1 MDTGLGCA
9 NLWTASTFLKPAI
22 ESVTMMAV
30 AQPSKAKLLSQIG
43 QVKNVKKSINE
54 IWSLVKIA
62 EMADQASMKLQQQL
76 KSANSIV

>member
-1 MDTGLGCA
+1 MTLVLLCKFK
-9 NLWTASTFLKPAI
+9 WTASTFLTSNGI
-22 ESVTMMAV
+22 RDNDG

-62 EMADQASMKLQQQL
+62 EMASMKLQQQL
-76 KSANSIV
+76 KSANSII